1 MISRALTFIT
11 LLMSTAALVISL
23 LAYQRAGGD
32 IRAQI
37 GKLQQIVQSSRQET
51 ANALDRIEK
60 FVSSEDIR
68 KARWVLKVYGK
79 DRGGRL

>member
-11 LLMSTAALVISL
+11 LFMSTAALVISL

-51 ANALDRIEK
+51 ANALARLER
-60 FVSSEDIR
+60 FVRGYQENQVGVESIR
-68 KARWVLKVYGK
+68 ER
-79 DRGGRL
+79 

>member
-51 ANALDRIEK
+51 ANGLDRIEK
-60 FVSSEDIR
+60 FV
-68 KARWVLKVYGK
+68 
-79 DRGGRL
+79 RGYQESQVGAQSLQER

>member
-11 LLMSTAALVISL
+11 LLMSTTALVISL

-37 GKLQQIVQSSRQET
+37 GKLQQIVRSSRQET

-60 FVSSEDIR
+60 FV
-68 KARWVLKVYGK
+68 
-79 DRGGRL
+79 RGYQESQVGAQSLRER

>member
-37 GKLQQIVQSSRQET
+37 GKLQQVVQSSRQET

-60 FVSSEDIR
+60 FV
-68 KARWVLKVYGK
+68 
-79 DRGGRL
+79 RGYQESQVGAQSLRER

>member
-11 LLMSTAALVISL
+11 LLMSTAALVLSL

-60 FVSSEDIR
+60 FV
-68 KARWVLKVYGK
+68 
-79 DRGGRL
+79 RGYQESQVGAQSLRER

>member
-11 LLMSTAALVISL
+11 LLMSTTALVISL

-60 FVSSEDIR
+60 FV
-68 KARWVLKVYGK
+68 
-79 DRGGRL
+79 RGYQESQVGAQSLRER

>member
-60 FVSSEDIR
+60 FV
-68 KARWVLKVYGK
+68 
-79 DRGGRL
+79 RGYQESQVGAQSLREK

>member
-11 LLMSTAALVISL
+11 LFMSTAALVISL

-60 FVSSEDIR
+60 FV
-68 KARWVLKVYGK
+68 
-79 DRGGRL
+79 RGYQESQVGTQSLRER

>member
-11 LLMSTAALVISL
+11 LFMSTAALVISL

-60 FVSSEDIR
+60 FV
-68 KARWVLKVYGK
+68 
-79 DRGGRL
+79 RGYPESQVGAQSLRER

>member
-11 LLMSTAALVISL
+11 LFMSTAALVISL

-60 FVSSEDIR
+60 F
-68 KARWVLKVYGK
+68 
-79 DRGGRL
+79 DRGYQESQVGAQSLRER

>member
-51 ANALDRIEK
+51 ANGLDRIEK
-60 FVSSEDIR
+60 FV
-68 KARWVLKVYGK
+68 
-79 DRGGRL
+79 RGYQESQVSAQSLRER

>member
-37 GKLQQIVQSSRQET
+37 GTLQQIVQSSRQET

-60 FVSSEDIR
+60 FV
-68 KARWVLKVYGK
+68 
-79 DRGGRL
+79 RGYQESQVGAQSLRER

>member
-11 LLMSTAALVISL
+11 LFMSTAALVISL

-60 FVSSEDIR
+60 FV
-68 KARWVLKVYGK
+68 
-79 DRGGRL
+79 RGYQESQVGAQSLRER

>member
-11 LLMSTAALVISL
+11 LLMSTTALVISL

-32 IRAQI
+32 VRAQI

-60 FVSSEDIR
+60 FV
-68 KARWVLKVYGK
+68 
-79 DRGGRL
+79 RGYQESQVGAQSLRER

>member
-1 MISRALTFIT
+1 MISRALMFIT

-60 FVSSEDIR
+60 FV
-68 KARWVLKVYGK
+68 
-79 DRGGRL
+79 RGYQESQVGAQSLRER

>member
-37 GKLQQIVQSSRQET
+37 GRLQQIVQSSRQET

-60 FVSSEDIR
+60 FV
-68 KARWVLKVYGK
+68 
-79 DRGGRL
+79 RGYQESQVGAQSLRER

>member
-11 LLMSTAALVISL
+11 LLMSTA
-23 LAYQRAGGD
+23 AYQRAGGD

-60 FVSSEDIR
+60 FV
-68 KARWVLKVYGK
+68 
-79 DRGGRL
+79 RGYQESQVGAQSLRER

>member
-1 MISRALTFIT
+1 FIT

-60 FVSSEDIR
+60 FV
-68 KARWVLKVYGK
+68 
-79 DRGGRL
+79 RGYQESQVGAQSLRER

>member
-60 FVSSEDIR
+60 FV
-68 KARWVLKVYGK
+68 
-79 DRGGRL
+79 RGYQESQVGAQSLRER

>member
-37 GKLQQIVQSSRQET
+37 GKLQQIVQSSRQEP

-60 FVSSEDIR
+60 FV
-68 KARWVLKVYGK
+68 
-79 DRGGRL
+79 RGYQESQVGAQSLRER

>member
-37 GKLQQIVQSSRQET
+37 GKLKQIVQSSRQET

-60 FVSSEDIR
+60 FV
-68 KARWVLKVYGK
+68 
-79 DRGGRL
+79 RGYQESQVGAQSLRER

>member
-1 MISRALTFIT
+1 MISRALTIIT

-32 IRAQI
+32 ARAQI

-51 ANALDRIEK
+51 ANALARPER
-60 FVSSEDIR
+60 FVRGYQENQVGVEGIR
-68 KARWVLKVYGK
+68 ER
-79 DRGGRL
+79 

>member
-1 MISRALTFIT
+1 MTQYDFACFD
-11 LLMSTAALVISL
+11 VY
-23 LAYQRAGGD
+23 AYQRAGGD

-60 FVSSEDIR
+60 FV
-68 KARWVLKVYGK
+68 
-79 DRGGRL
+79 RGYQESQVGAQSLRER

>member
-37 GKLQQIVQSSRQET
+37 GKLQQIVQNSRQET

-60 FVSSEDIR
+60 FV
-68 KARWVLKVYGK
+68 
-79 DRGGRL
+79 RGYQKSQVGTQTLRER

>member
-51 ANALDRIEK
+51 ANGLDRIEK
-60 FVSSEDIR
+60 FV
-68 KARWVLKVYGK
+68 
-79 DRGGRL
+79 RGYQESQVGAQSLRER

>member
-32 IRAQI
+32 IRVQI
-37 GKLQQIVQSSRQET
+37 GKIQQIVQSSRQET

-60 FVSSEDIR
+60 FV
-68 KARWVLKVYGK
+68 
-79 DRGGRL
+79 RGYQESQVGVQSLRER

>member
-1 MISRALTFIT
+1 MISRALMFIT
-11 LLMSTAALVISL
+11 LLMSTVALVISL
-23 LAYQRAGGD
+23 LAYQQAGGD

-60 FVSSEDIR
+60 FV
-68 KARWVLKVYGK
+68 
-79 DRGGRL
+79 RGYQESQVGAQSLRER